1 MFAVHLRNPCL
12 VVSGR
17 ESNLAEKSEKTN
29 QAVQS
34 APEFRDVHAL
44 LAHYPQSHDPG
55 SIMAQTGLSCVS
67 TMMSKVF
74 SEVV

>member
-44 LAHYPQSHDPG
+44 LAHYPRSHDLG
-55 SIMAQTGLSCVS
+55 EYHGTNWSQLFQHNDVEGV
-67 TMMSKVF
+67 
-74 SEVV
+74 

>member
-44 LAHYPQSHDPG
+44 LAHYPRSHDLG
-55 SIMAQTGLSCVS
+55 EAQTGLSCFS

-74 SEVV
+74 SEVM